1 VNLRADLDTEVR
13 RKIICSAGDR
23 ISIFQ
28 SDCAI
33 RIWKEPDLTCF
44 MTLRPYSTVRHQKT
58 QKELRSKQPLT
69 CQNSNRVPPE
79 YKFTLLPHQSARSRR
94 SAPLIPKQTT
104 AYDPVHILISHF
116 VTIQLNITLS
126 PSPSTL
132 QNVGTLIVSQTRS
145 RKKVQTWMTV
155 CQICVSR
162 KIKYGIVIR
171 LIPGQGVRILKYGS
185 LPYIRENKY

>member
-1 VNLRADLDTEVR
+1 
-13 RKIICSAGDR
+13 
-23 ISIFQ
+23 
-28 SDCAI
+28 
-33 RIWKEPDLTCF
+33 

-185 LPYIRENKY
+185 LPYIRENKYWPNMGCRPEWNLFHVTHVFNCIFRSVCMPTNTDQNRDLQ